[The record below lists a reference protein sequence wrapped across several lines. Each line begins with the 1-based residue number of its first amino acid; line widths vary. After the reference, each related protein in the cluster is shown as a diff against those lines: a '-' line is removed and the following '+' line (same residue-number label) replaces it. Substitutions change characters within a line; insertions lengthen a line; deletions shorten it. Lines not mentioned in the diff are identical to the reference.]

1 MAWAMEPDP
10 IPPSGQRV
18 KSVPSQTVNQEIK
31 KSRPPLA
38 LPEKKPRPPM
48 SLPPT
53 HLQPIEPLKKTPPLS
68 AQSLQDF
75 ASEIGPHQASLKDG
89 DKDTIKNNPL
99 KDQYKTPSSSSP
111 ETASPTNQSPRETK
125 STHEGDTQ
133 EDERLE
139 IRNEIIPSHHSEEK
153 LSKRNETLAKPGPL
167 LDEQKDIEETTLLTL
182 GSGTLAPPLPPLI
195 PAWCTDPFLADSSP
209 VPHNQVEEPLQEPK
223 DNVIDLQPLPALKLQ
238 SLIEA
243 FPESLQNQLVSLND
257 AHFGP
262 GFFDELP
269 EGILPKLTYLKDYLW
284 SGKISREQL
293 ASILIGG
300 GVMGLGTSYFS
311 GVLFN
316 GVLRYLDRYPE
327 TWPYLTN
334 EEAVFGVA
342 VAFTLLEACPRLSEA
357 GKTFFSTLAS
367 RTAHLG
373 SVILNETL
381 SFLPSLVTSFAL
393 VTFILDLYKEADQS
407 VIPQEDQQIMFW
419 GSVFLFLDSKGSNMK
434 TLREFWEGAKHKA
447 ATSSYRLMRYVSD
460 KFHASFPE
468 TLDDRIQAWG
478 QQKFHEFKLRVPD
491 FTDAQI
497 HDLYE
502 KIFKTKKMLKEKF
515 PTLSD
520 KELEAAQTLLALLYP
535 LTSKTGTSPR
545 DLLELLDEEKNRIEV
560 SETSRLIDPTS
571 KNHVF
576 QQRDKAA
583 TPLVSPEPSL
593 GTPLVSPEPSLGNT
607 VVPPTQHL
615 IQVSDSDSDEGSE
628 TPANFVAGPPNQTLF
643 PPIPPRNRHL
653 QVSESDS
660 SVSDSESTEGLPAA
674 ISIPPT
680 ESHQM
685 GEDDTLSGGMPHVKN
700 HTWTDTMID
709 GLNYGVLLGG
719 TPARA
724 LVVYFIIKS
733 ITDVIF
739 DGSSY
744 AFYLPFVSAFT
755 KKVTAGALST
765 VGFGVKTIFEYMA
778 MKHFSHD
785 FVKPDEPHSHTGAFP
800 ARIGAKII
808 SGLWGVVFASA
819 LCLVAIQ
826 ACDVL
831 IGNDWLTYA
840 PEFGWAQYFMIGSI
854 ICLLIPEGME
864 KATATADSLDKKI
877 VSGAV
882 DIHHQ
887 YTRRV
892 WFDEEPTRE
901 YKEARL
907 IRYAEEGHEAY
918 KQVPSPLLRK
928 LIRMSQGDPFA
939 PAPQSNRL
947 EAKKVELKKIE

>member
-18 KSVPSQTVNQEIK
+18 KRVSSQMVNQEIK

-48 SLPPT
+48 SLPST

-75 ASEIGPHQASLKDG
+75 ASEIGPHQVSLKDG
-89 DKDTIKNNPL
+89 DKDTIKYNPL
-99 KDQYKTPSSSSP
+99 KDQHKTPSSSSP
-111 ETASPTNQSPRETK
+111 ETTSPTNQSPRETK
-125 STHEGDTQ
+125 STDEGDTQ
-133 EDERLE
+133 DAERLE
-139 IRNEIIPSHHSEEK
+139 IRKEIIPSHPPEEN
-153 LSKRNETLAKPGPL
+153 LSKRNETLPIAKPGLPE
-167 LDEQKDIEETTLLTL
+167 EQQDMEGITSLIL
-182 GSGTLAPPLPPLI
+182 GSEAPTPALPPLI
-195 PAWCTDPFLADSSP
+195 PAWCTDPFLANSSP
-209 VPHNQVEEPLQEPK
+209 VPQKQVEEPNLGEHG
-223 DNVIDLQPLPALKLQ
+223 DESIDLQPLPAPKLQ
-238 SLIEA
+238 YVLEEFSDT
-243 FPESLQNQLVSLND
+243 LQNQLVSLND

-269 EGILPKLTYLKDYLW
+269 EGVFPKLTYLKDYLL
-284 SGKISREQL
+284 SGKISRELL

-300 GVMGLGTSYFS
+300 GAMGVGTSYFS

-334 EEAVFGVA
+334 EAAVFGIA
-342 VAFTLLEACPRLSEA
+342 VAFTLLEACPRHTELC
-357 GKTFFSTLAS
+357 KTFFSTLAS
-367 RTAHLG
+367 RTARMG
-373 SVILNETL
+373 SVALNGII
-381 SFLPSLVTSFAL
+381 SFSPSLITSFAL
-393 VTFILDLYKEADQS
+393 PVLMLDFAKETDHRILPLETQIIMVSGAVLLY
-407 VIPQEDQQIMFW
+407 
-419 GSVFLFLDSKGSNMK
+419 LDSKGSNMK

-491 FTDAQI
+491 FTDAQV

-502 KIFKTKKMLKEKF
+502 KIFKTKKLLKEKF

-535 LTSKTGTSPR
+535 LTFQTRNSPR
-545 DLLELLDEEKNRIEV
+545 ELLDLLAEEKNRIEV
-560 SETSRLIDPTS
+560 SEKSRLIDPTS
-571 KNHVF
+571 KPRVF
-576 QQRDKAA
+576 QLRAKAT
-583 TPLVSPEPSL
+583 TPLVSPDPSQ
-593 GTPLVSPEPSLGNT
+593 ENT
-607 VVPPTQHL
+607 NGLQTKDLH
-615 IQVSDSDSDEGSE
+615 IQDKIEVSDSDDEKPEASGNPLLVDSS
-628 TPANFVAGPPNQTLF
+628 TQASKPPL
-643 PPIPPRNRHL
+643 PPRNRHL
-653 QVSESDS
+653 QVSDSDS
-660 SVSDSESTEGLPAA
+660 TVSDSESTEGLPATTLVTV
-674 ISIPPT
+674 T
-680 ESHQM
+680 ESLQL

-700 HTWTDTMID
+700 RTWTDTMSD

-733 ITDVIF
+733 ITDLFF

-744 AFYLPFVSAFT
+744 AFSLPFVSAFT

-785 FVKPDEPHSHTGAFP
+785 FVKPEEPHSHTGAFP